1 MYGTILSTLPEKMSP
16 QQSPNTAH
24 RKMLE
29 NTHNAAQSRTER
41 EARILIAQGKAD
53 KNLMSTESILFG
65 MGNAF
70 QRRRSLTMAE
80 NMDENGHATT
90 NLPEMYGTTRAGRKT
105 RELVEAS
112 RRRRLNSVGNLTK
125 DPNSPTSKLFS
136 KNIGSTAAA
145 DEFRAMQ
152 YANAYKNNVL
162 LTAAETVPLKP
173 SRQMLVPTS
182 ILDGGQSPAMI
193 DWEVHSLMLAMTQ
206 TMKTKS
212 LKEKEKNTS
221 NTIEDWLRKNQ

>member
-1 MYGTILSTLPEKMSP
+1 
-16 QQSPNTAH
+16 
-24 RKMLE
+24 
-29 NTHNAAQSRTER
+29 
-41 EARILIAQGKAD
+41 
-53 KNLMSTESILFG
+53 
-65 MGNAF
+65 
-70 QRRRSLTMAE
+70 MAE

-136 KNIGSTAAA
+136 KNMGSTAAA

-152 YANAYKNNVL
+152 YANAYKNNLL

-173 SRQMLVPTS
+173 SRPDVSATPTS
-182 ILDGGQSPAMI
+182 ILVKWRAHQGDPAMI
-193 DWEVHSLMLAMTQ
+193 DKWEVQWRQVPGEEFNVSDDSDDENKISQ
-206 TMKTKS
+206 R
-212 LKEKEKNTS
+212 EEQITS
-221 NTIEDWLRKNQ
+221 NTIEDWLRKKQLQ